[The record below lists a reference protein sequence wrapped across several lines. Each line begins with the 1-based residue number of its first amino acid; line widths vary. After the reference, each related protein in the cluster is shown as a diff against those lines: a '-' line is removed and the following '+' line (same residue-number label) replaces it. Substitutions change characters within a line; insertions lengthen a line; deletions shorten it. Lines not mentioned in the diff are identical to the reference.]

1 MVKTTK
7 EFIKQFKLDQENYEF
22 NREDFLKEL
31 NKYLLEMINN
41 AQMSTPNFTFDIF
54 KQCVNQVAQKFWA
67 ISNKKAGGCFSKD
80 LWNAFYAVY
89 VVPLRAK
96 HFPQI
101 EAEIQKK
108 RLGYKKSSNNKTE
121 TKLRKS

>member
-7 EFIKQFKLDQENYEF
+7 EFIKRFKLDQENYEF

-31 NKYLLEMINN
+31 NNYLLEIVHN
-41 AQMSTPNFTFDIF
+41 AQVSASDFTFDIF

-67 ISNKKAGGCFSKD
+67 ISNKKVGGCFSKN
-80 LWNAFYAVY
+80 LWNAFYGIY

-108 RLGYKKSSNNKTE
+108 RLAYKSSNNKTE
-121 TKLRKS
+121 TKL